1 MAVLPIAY
9 GPSIDKSDQDKYR
22 RIAASLIGS
31 ARGSTSYIEKWIDLE
46 STDTWAVTKGG
57 AGVINRP
64 SFGVEFDTTAASGSA
79 KIAGDANDDS
89 NKFTFVRSDYPF
101 YLAYY
106 AKFTGT
112 ASSNTFA
119 FVSGL
124 DRGDTE
130 NAFQTGVLGNLS
142 TTKYVFRDGDDT
154 VTLTSTVSI
163 DANYHLFEV
172 YLDDNGGNFR
182 VDGEAWQS
190 SASVD
195 TDKDWWFEIG
205 VTNSAT
211 AERVRWQVD
220 WAYVYA
226 KRT

>member
-1 MAVLPIAY
+1 MARFARDWFRSREREAVRLL
-9 GPSIDKSDQDKYR
+9 
-22 RIAASLIGS
+22 SLTDGDYLIH
-31 ARGSTSYIEKWIDLE
+31 RELLE
-46 STDTWAVTKGG
+46 TTDRWTVTKSG

-64 SFGVEFDTTAASGSA
+64 SIGLEFDTTAAAGSA
-79 KIAGDANDDS
+79 KLTGDSNDDS
-89 NKFTFVRSDYPF
+89 SKFTLIKADKPF

-112 ASSNTFA
+112 ASANTFA
-119 FVSGL
+119 FTSGL
-124 DRGDTE
+124 DRADSE
-130 NAFQTGVLGNLS
+130 NTFQSGVLGNLS
-142 TTKYVFRDGDDT
+142 TTKYVFRDGDDA
-154 VTLTSTVSI
+154 VTLTSSVSI
-163 DANYHLFEV
+163 DSAYHLFEIA
-172 YLDDNGGNFR
+172 LDDNGGRFR

-195 TDKDWWFEIG
+195 TDKDWWLEVG

-220 WAYVYA
+220 YLFLAT